1 MKNKMSNLALVQEIA
16 EFIKLTRLEQNKTQ
30 SDLAEEAGITRTTLS
45 AFESG
50 KKNINLLTLIQLL
63 RALNCLHTLDKFEVE
78 KKVSPLQLA
87 KLEQEQRKR
96 ASKGTD
102 KKQPKSDW

>member
-1 MKNKMSNLALVQEIA
+1 MSNLALVQEIS
-16 EFIKLTRLEQNKTQ
+16 EFIKLTRLDQNKTQ
-30 SDLAEEAGITRTTLS
+30 NELAEEAGITRTTLS

-63 RALNCLHTLDKFEVE
+63 RALNSLHVLDTFKIER
-78 KKVSPLQLA
+78 KLSPLQLA

-96 ASKGTD
+96 ASKATD